1 VIEVNDGESGLA
13 GADRWEGGWDAP
25 SRIAVNVKAFRSGV
39 DPRTDE
45 SGWVGRPKSRVGWM
59 DPVLISPPS
68 IHQVYHQHSSLCNR
82 LTYPGLSLW

>member
-1 VIEVNDGESGLA
+1 VIDVKDGESGLA

-25 SRIAVNVKAFRSGV
+25 SRIAVKVKAFRSGV

-45 SGWVGRPKSRVGWM
+45 RGWVGRPKSRVGWM

-68 IHQVYHQHSSLCNR
+68 IHQVYHQLPISVLQ
-82 LTYPGLSLW
+82 LTYPGLSLR